1 MQSVFRLNALK
12 MLPQEG
18 AHVCARL
25 RPVLT
30 MRGQRRHGRAMVGEG
45 LHMSVEIAI
54 GMSRAA

>member
-1 MQSVFRLNALK
+1 MQSVFRLNALE

-30 MRGQRRHGRAMVGEG
+30 MRGQRRHGRATVGEG
-45 LHMSVEIAI
+45 PQMSVETAT
-54 GMSRAA
+54 GTAGTA